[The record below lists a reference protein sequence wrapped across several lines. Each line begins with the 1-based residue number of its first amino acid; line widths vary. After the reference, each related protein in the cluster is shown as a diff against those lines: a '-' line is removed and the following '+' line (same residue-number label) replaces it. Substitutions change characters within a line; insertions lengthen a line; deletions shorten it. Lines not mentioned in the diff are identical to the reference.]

1 MKQTTS
7 VMRRVSFIELRFLLA
22 FTCAFVA
29 LAGSTA
35 SQRAQEQPAYLDQ
48 GKPLEVRV
56 DDLLSRLTLEEKL
69 ALIHAD
75 SKFSTAAIPRLGI
88 PRRWLS
94 DGPHGVREDVGPDTW
109 KPAGRTDDFASWMP
123 ALIGLSSTFNPE
135 LSRAYGDVIGE
146 EALKRDKQIM
156 LGPGVN
162 IMRTPLNGR
171 NFEYFGEDPFL
182 TSRMAVSYIRGVQSH
197 QVAACVKHFAANN
210 QEWERGTINVEMD
223 ERALREIYLPAFR
236 AAVQEAQVWAVMG
249 AYNKFRG
256 EHACHNNYL
265 LNKVLKEEWGFQGL
279 VVSDWDGTHDT
290 REAVLNGLDLEMGTE
305 KPYDN
310 FYLAGPFREGLR
322 KGEFPMSILDDKV
335 RRNLRQMIA
344 IGALNGRGQGAI
356 NTKAHQDTARRVAE
370 EGIVL
375 LKNDGGALP
384 LDDAKIKSVAVIGEN
399 AVQLQ
404 AYGGGSARIK
414 AFYEI
419 TPLEGIVRRAGQRVN
434 VTYSTGYSPEPD
446 PNLIDR
452 AVRAASQADVAII
465 VGGLNHSKYFDAEAS
480 DRKDMKLPYRQ
491 DELIQRVVEA
501 NPRTIV
507 VFLGGG
513 PMEMGPW
520 LAKVPAVMMAWY
532 PGMEGGNALAR
543 VLFGDVNPSGKLPCT
558 FPKRLE
564 DSPAHALGAYPGKN
578 GQEVYLEG
586 ILVGYR
592 WFDTKKI
599 EPLFPFGY
607 GLSYTN
613 FKYSSLNLTEGK
625 DPKGPVVTAEFEI
638 ENTGTREG
646 GEVAQIYVNQAQPR
660 LPRPVKELKGFQK
673 VFLKPGEKQRVSIPI
688 ERSAFAYYDPDKKGW
703 IAEKGEFTILIGSSS
718 RDIRL
723 ESKFTLTQTSFEK

>member
-1 MKQTTS
+1 
-7 VMRRVSFIELRFLLA
+7 MRLTKSLRFRLLVGA
-22 FTCAFVA
+22 GVVLVA
-29 LAGSTA
+29 LTSSTR
-35 SQRAQEQPAYLDQ
+35 SPHAQQQALYLDRT
-48 GKPLEVRV
+48 KPLEQRV
-56 DDLLSRLTLEEKL
+56 DDLLPRLTLDEKL
-69 ALIHAD
+69 SLVHAD
-75 SKFSTAAIPRLGI
+75 SKFTTVAIPRLGI

-109 KPAGRTDDFASWMP
+109 KPVGRTDDFASWMP
-123 ALIGLSSTFNPE
+123 ALIGLSSSFNPA

-197 QVAACVKHFAANN
+197 EVASCIKHFAANN
-210 QEWERGTINVEMD
+210 QEWERRSINVVMD
-223 ERALREIYLPAFR
+223 ERALREIYLPAFK
-236 AAVQEAQVWAVMG
+236 AAVQEGEVWAVMG

-256 EHACHNNYL
+256 EHACHNDYL
-265 LNKVLKEEWGFQGL
+265 LNKVLKDEWGFKGL
-279 VVSDWDGTHDT
+279 VVSDWNGTHDT
-290 REAVLNGLDLEMGTE
+290 REAVMNGLDLEMGTD
-305 KPYDN
+305 KPYEN
-310 FYLAGPFREGLR
+310 FYLAGPFREGLG
-322 KGEFPMSILDDKV
+322 KGEFQMSVLDDKV

-344 IGALNGRGQGAI
+344 IGALNGRGPGAI
-356 NTKAHQDTARRVAE
+356 NTKEHQETARRVAE
-370 EGIVL
+370 EGMVL
-375 LKNDGGALP
+375 LKNEGNTLP

-414 AFYEI
+414 TFYEI
-419 TPLEGIVRRAGQRVN
+419 TPLEGILRRAGQRVN
-434 VTYSTGYSPEPD
+434 VTYSTGYRAERDPD
-446 PNLIDR
+446 LLGR
-452 AVRAASQADVAII
+452 SVRAASQADVAII
-465 VGGLNHSKYFDAEAS
+465 VGGLNHSRYFDSEGV
-480 DRKDMKLPYRQ
+480 DRKDMKLPYEQ

-520 LAKVPAVMMAWY
+520 LTKVPAVMLAWY

-578 GQEVYLEG
+578 GQEEYVEG
-586 ILVGYR
+586 LLVGYR

-607 GLSYTN
+607 GLSYTS
-613 FKYSSLNLTEGK
+613 FKYSSLKLTEGK
-625 DPKGPVVTAEFEI
+625 DLKGPVAVAEFEVA
-638 ENTGTREG
+638 NTGSRDG
-646 GEVAQIYVNQAQPR
+646 GEVAQLYVHQEHPG
-660 LPRPVKELKGFQK
+660 LPRPVKELKGFLK
-673 VFLKPGEKQRVSIPI
+673 VFLKPGEKQTVSIPL

-703 IAEKGEFTILIGSSS
+703 VAEKGEFTILIGSSS

-723 ESKFTLTQTSFEK
+723 EGKFRLNQTSFEK

>member
-1 MKQTTS
+1 MKQKPS
-7 VMRRVSFIELRFLLA
+7 VVRPVNGIGLRFLLA
-22 FTCAFVA
+22 SAVAVAA
-29 LAGSTA
+29 LAAST
-35 SQRAQEQPAYLDQ
+35 STHRAQERPVYLDP
-48 GKPLEVRV
+48 GKPLEARV
-56 DDLLSRLTLEEKL
+56 HDLLSRLTLEEKL
-69 ALIHAD
+69 ALVHAD
-75 SKFSTAAIPRLGI
+75 SKFTTAAIPRLGI

-123 ALIGLSSTFNPE
+123 ALIGLSSTFNPA

-171 NFEYFGEDPFL
+171 NFEYWGEDPLL

-197 QVAACVKHFAANN
+197 EVAACVKHFAANN
-210 QEWERGTINVEMD
+210 QEWDRGTINVEMD
-223 ERALREIYLPAFR
+223 DRALREIYLPAFK
-236 AAVQEAQVWAVMG
+236 AAVQEGEVWAVMG

-265 LNKVLKEEWGFQGL
+265 LNKVLKDEWGFKGL
-279 VVSDWDGTHDT
+279 VMSDWAGTHDT
-290 REAVLNGLDLEMGTE
+290 REAVMNGLDLEMGTD
-305 KPYDN
+305 KPYEN
-310 FYLAGPFREGLR
+310 FYLAGPFREGLG
-322 KGEFPMSILDDKV
+322 KGEFQMSVLDDKV

-344 IGALNGRGQGAI
+344 IGALNGRGPGAI
-356 NTKAHQDTARRVAE
+356 NTKAHQETARRVAE
-370 EGIVL
+370 EGMVL
-375 LKNDGGALP
+375 LKNEGNALP
-384 LDDAKIKSVAVIGEN
+384 LDDGKIKSVAVIGEN

-414 AFYEI
+414 TFYEI

-434 VTYSTGYSPEPD
+434 VTYSTGYRAEPD
-446 PNLIDR
+446 PDLVGR

-465 VGGLNHSKYFDAEAS
+465 VGGLNHSPYFDSEAF
-480 DRKDMKLPYRQ
+480 DRKDMKLPYGQ
-491 DELIQRVVEA
+491 DDLIQRVVEA

-520 LAKVPAVMMAWY
+520 LAKVPAVVLAWY

-558 FPKRLE
+558 FPRRLA

-578 GQEVYLEG
+578 GTERYEEG
-586 ILVGYR
+586 LLVGYR

-599 EPLFPFGY
+599 EPLFPFGF
-607 GLSYTN
+607 GLSYTS
-613 FKYSSLNLTEGK
+613 FKYSSLRLTASS
-625 DPKGPVVTAEFEI
+625 DPKGPVAVAQLEI
-638 ENTGTREG
+638 ENTGSRDG
-646 GEVAQIYVNQAQPR
+646 GEVAQLYVHQEQPG
-660 LPRPVKELKGFQK
+660 LPRPVKELKGFLK
-673 VFLKPGEKQRVSIPI
+673 VYLKAGEKQTVSIPL
-688 ERSAFAYYDPDKKGW
+688 ERSAFAYYDPEKKGW
-703 IAEKGEFTILIGSSS
+703 IAERGDFAILIGSSS

-723 ESKFTLTQTSFEK
+723 EGKFHLSQTSLEK